1 MREAFEIGGHLI
13 EIKKI
18 KQHGEFLPMVEREF
32 HFSPRTAQR
41 MMNAAE
47 RFAGKYD
54 TVSRLP
60 IHLSAIYQLA
70 GPDVPEGARDEAIS
84 AAQSISV
91 AKARGA
97 VTKAVAKA
105 LIRKHT
111 KADDDGADPFFGLSL
126 DDLQRLTGSFC
137 FFDEEQ
143 IRADLRRAKDGP
155 YPPEDIVSRLKLLI
169 RPMQKVLARETV
181 RRREL
186 ALYLGTETR
195 DRAYATAVRSELAAL
210 FIKEY
215 FDDDANFALLVERID
230 EASRLQR
237 QKAAA

>member
-1 MREAFEIGGHLI
+1 MREAFEIGLHLI

-18 KQHGEFLPMVEREF
+18 KQLLPHGKFLPMIEREY
-32 HFSPRTAQR
+32 HFGPRTAQR

-47 RFAGKYD
+47 KFAGKYD
-54 TVSRLP
+54 TVSHLP
-60 IHLSAIYQLA
+60 IHLTAIYLHA
-70 GPDVPEGARDEAIS
+70 GPDVPEGARDEAIRS
-84 AAQSISV
+84 AQSGGV
-91 AKARGA
+91 

-111 KADDDGADPFFGLSL
+111 KADDDDADPFFGLSL

-143 IRADLRRAKDGP
+143 IRADLRRANDGP

-169 RPMQKVLARETV
+169 SRMQKVLARET
-181 RRREL
+181 RRRGEL
-186 ALYLGTETR
+186 GIYLGTETR

-210 FIKEY
+210 FIEEY
-215 FDDDANFALLVERID
+215 FDDDANFDLLCERV
-230 EASRLQR
+230 ASAQR
-237 QKAAA
+237 VRELHRPKADA